1 LARIAPH
8 IVASLICGTLLFAGV
23 GCNKEDTTAARST
36 SSGPSV
42 GVVDLDRVGKAMGW
56 QDEMQH
62 NLQATDAELK
72 RVIESR
78 LHSLQDAFEQKRK
91 EIATADNLTAAQI
104 TSLNSAKE
112 KSDLVKLGLTDKQID
127 DLVQASSAV
136 QMEATSANNA
146 YQQHMQQRA
155 AAIQKAY
162 RDAVGPVVRRVAV
175 ANGRSVVFTPID
187 GLIYS
192 DPANDLTDRV
202 IDDLQK
208 SPPIKVNLP
217 EIPHVATTT
226 EPTTQP

>member
-1 LARIAPH
+1 MIFATALSAVA
-8 IVASLICGTLLFAGV
+8 VASI
-23 GCNKEDTTAARST
+23 GCNKDDASAARPAGSM
-36 SSGPSV
+36 PNV

-56 QDEMQH
+56 QDEMQR

-78 LHSLQDAFEQKRK
+78 LHALQDTFEQKRK
-91 EIATADNLTAAQI
+91 EIATVDKLTAAQI
-104 TSLNSAKE
+104 TDLNNAKQ
-112 KSDLVKLGLTDKQID
+112 KSDLEKLGLTPPQID
-127 DLVQASSAV
+127 ELVQASSAV

-175 ANGRSVVFTPID
+175 ANGRTVVFTPID

-217 EIPHVATTT
+217 EIPHVVATTT